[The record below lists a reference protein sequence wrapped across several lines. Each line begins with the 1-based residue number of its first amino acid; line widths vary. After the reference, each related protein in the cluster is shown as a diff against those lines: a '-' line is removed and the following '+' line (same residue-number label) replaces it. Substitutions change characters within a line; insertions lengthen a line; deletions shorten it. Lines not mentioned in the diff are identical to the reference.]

1 MQALLKPAK
10 PCCFN
15 MESTKQTLLQK
26 QPLSAAAQ
34 ALQSLKQKLKI
45 WMRQKTALKITD
57 SDQNGSIAIMKHEM
71 IAYAVGKLGEESGLF
86 RFQLSDNGSL
96 E

>member
-1 MQALLKPAK
+1 MQVLLKPAK

-26 QPLSAAAQ
+26 LLLSVAAQ
-34 ALQSLKQKLKI
+34 ALQSLKQKIKDLAAAKL
-45 WMRQKTALKITD
+45 ALKIND
-57 SDQNGSIAIMKHEM
+57 SDQDGSIAIMKHEM

-86 RFQLSDNGSL
+86 RFQLSN
-96 E
+96 